1 MNFSLKSLVLLLLVS
16 SILFACKNESKVGLD
31 VLPQG
36 QHIGTYMEDT
46 FSVEL
51 TTILPDSVS
60 TLNPYNIWVGDIND
74 PNFGKL
80 SATTFTQVA
89 MSSPGYVFPTD
100 AEYDSLT
107 FTFKYGDIKFGD
119 TTQNFKLNIYKLNEL
134 IDSATTYYNFSKLNY
149 NNSPIGTITFNPANF
164 KNRHVDSVSV
174 KLDDAIGNELLT
186 KFNQTDFST
195 AIAFNHYFKGL
206 VLSSDGN
213 NSAIIG
219 GSLTSDSVNS
229 NRLSRV
235 VIHYHSK
242 ATPATALQYHFPIY
256 SSSRKFTN
264 FTSDRT
270 GTPISSI
277 TKVNDSLSTQNTSA
291 AYLQAGSGIKVKL
304 TLPNLKKLKQ
314 QIGDIA
320 INRAELIIPNT
331 GSTNQ
336 TTNKAPSLFMYQ
348 ANANGSANLSSSST
362 MQYVQTDGTSISG
375 TSNPLLINF
384 DYTKNQYSI
393 VITDYLQALMYD
405 KVSQYYSLIPSSTG
419 GENFIMGSKNHPT
432 APIKL
437 RVHYSKI
444 Q

>member
-1 MNFSLKSLVLLLLVS
+1 MNFSLKSLVLLFLVT

-36 QHIGTYMEDT
+36 QHIGTFMEDT

-80 SATTFTQVA
+80 SATTYTQVGI
-89 MSSPGYVFPTD
+89 SSPGYKFPTD

-134 IDSATTYYNFSKLNY
+134 IDSATNYHNNSTLDY
-149 NNSPIGTITFNPANF
+149 NNSPIGSITFNPINF
-164 KNRHVDSVSV
+164 KTKHSDSVSV
-174 KLDDAIGNELLT
+174 KLDDVIGNELLS
-186 KFNQTDFST
+186 KKNEPDFASS
-195 AIAFNHYFKGL
+195 IAFNHYFKGL
-206 VLSSDGN
+206 VFSSDGN
-213 NSAIIG
+213 NSSIIG
-219 GSLTSDSVNS
+219 GSLSADTVTSK
-229 NRLSRV
+229 RLSRIV
-235 VIHYHSK
+235 LHYHSK
-242 ATPATALQYHFPIY
+242 ATPGTALKFDFPIY
-256 SSSRKFTN
+256 ASNRKFTN
-264 FTSDRT
+264 FKSDKS

-277 TKVNDSLSTQNTSA
+277 VKANDSLSTLNTSA
-291 AYLQAGSGIKVKL
+291 AYLQAGSGLRVKL
-304 TLPNLKKLKQ
+304 TLPNLKKLKDK
-314 QIGDIA
+314 IGDFA
-320 INRAELIIPNT
+320 INKAELIIPNT
-331 GSTNQ
+331 GTTNQ
-336 TTNKAPSLFMYQ
+336 YTSKAPSLFMYQ
-348 ANANGSANLSSSST
+348 VNANGTAKLSSSSVV
-362 MQYVQTDGTSISG
+362 QYVQVDGGSIAG

-393 VITDYLQALMYD
+393 VITDYLQALIYD
-405 KVSQYYSLIPSSTG
+405 KVSPYYTLIPSSTG
-419 GENFIMGSKNHPT
+419 AENFVIGSKNHPT

-437 RVHYSKI
+437 RVHYSTI